1 MNKNGLGLVTVLVIL
16 LVVAVV
22 ACLLFKDTVPID
34 LEQLARQPDST
45 VEAGI
50 LTAGIANVQVLKI
63 PQEIYDSM
71 PANPSHREI
80 LTGDIKK
87 VHWVSLRGCPYAKA
101 FRETVE
107 RGLEAY
113 RGSYQNTMEWTSG
126 TKWISCAPGYKTCPE
141 LWLAEKCGEL
151 CIVQPQK
158 RQMVS
163 LKVKNGK
170 QALALLKALE
180 NW

>member
-1 MNKNGLGLVTVLVIL
+1 MNKNGLGLVTVLGIL

-87 VHWVSLRGCPYAKA
+87 VHWVSLR
-101 FRETVE
+101 
-107 RGLEAY
+107 
-113 RGSYQNTMEWTSG
+113 
-126 TKWISCAPGYKTCPE
+126 
-141 LWLAEKCGEL
+141 
-151 CIVQPQK
+151 
-158 RQMVS
+158 
-163 LKVKNGK
+163 
-170 QALALLKALE
+170 
-180 NW
+180 